1 VSLRRKV
8 LSYGL
13 LFVGVLLGLWAWGA
27 GPNLGSSVAH
37 ANDAVSS
44 YAVSTAPD
52 APQLIATGNS
62 IDDLKQRR
70 ESIDQKR
77 EDIKEERQRVQRQ
90 ENAAKGRLDGL
101 QTTIQATSS
110 RIQETEFQIK
120 QAESE
125 LKALEAKLLEAE
137 QAYENVRSAAVGRL
151 QFMQRQQDSEGWAV
165 LLQSK
170 NLNEFLEK
178 RYQLKRVYEAD
189 QAFLIDLKNKA
200 DEIVKQQQGV
210 EAQKNAIA
218 LLRQQLLAQKDQ
230 YEAQAQQQTQLIA
243 RLKDNRVAL
252 QAAEAQ
258 LAQDSES
265 VGNLIR
271 ERIAAAQRA
280 AARRNGGG
288 VVGTGRLIHPSGSR
302 MTSGFGYRVHPILG
316 TRRFHAGLDFGAPQ
330 GSQILAADS
339 GTVIMAGWYRGYGNT
354 VIIDHG
360 GGLTTLY
367 GHASRLYV
375 SDGQSVKQGD
385 LIAAVGSTGLS
396 TGPHLHFETRENG
409 NPVNPLKY
417 L

>member
-1 VSLRRKV
+1 VSLRRKA

-13 LFVGVLLGLWAWGA
+13 LFFGILLGLWAW
-27 GPNLGSSVAH
+27 
-37 ANDAVSS
+37 
-44 YAVSTAPD
+44 STG
-52 APQLIATGNS
+52 PQLGLGAIATNAASAQPQLLATRES
-62 IDDLKQRR
+62 IDQLKQRR
-70 ESIDQKR
+70 ENIDQQR
-77 EDIKEERQRVQRQ
+77 EDLQQERQRVQKQ

-101 QTTIQATSS
+101 QTTIQATST
-110 RIQETEFQIK
+110 RIQETEYQIQ
-120 QAESE
+120 QAETE
-125 LKALEAKLLEAE
+125 LKALEAKLLAAE
-137 QAYENVRSAAVGRL
+137 QAYEAVRTAAVGRL
-151 QFMQRQQDSEGWAV
+151 QFMQRQQGSEGWAV

-170 NLNEFLEK
+170 NLNEFLER

-189 QAFLIDLKNKA
+189 RTFLIDLKNKA

-230 YEAQAQQQTQLIA
+230 YEVQAQQQTQLIA

-280 AARRNGGG
+280 AARRNGG
-288 VVGTGRLIHPSGSR
+288 VVGTGRLINPSSGS
-302 MTSGFGYRVHPILG
+302 MTSRFGYRVHPILG

-375 SDGQSVKQGD
+375 SDGQSVKRGD
-385 LIAAVGSTGLS
+385 VIAAVGSTGLS